1 MSSERPLPG
10 WPRLL
15 PRELAAAYCGVS
27 VNHFLAHVPVA
38 CVELGAKK
46 LWDRRAIDEWLD
58 GGSLSTSE
66 EWLNRA

>member
-1 MSSERPLPG
+1 MSSKPLPY

-15 PRELAAAYCGVS
+15 PREMAAAYCGVS

-38 CVELGAKK
+38 HREIGSKK

-58 GGSLSTSE
+58 GGDNTGSE
-66 EWLNRA
+66 EWLERA